1 MQLGEWAVHFLTIAI
16 FMFAWSSVIGNYYYG
31 ESNVRF
37 MTQSK
42 TVMNVYRF
50 AVLVSVFMGSVLA
63 LDLVWSLA
71 DLFMAFMATLNLIA
85 LVMLSGVAVK
95 VLQNY
100 MEQRKAGVEPVFKA
114 GDIPGIH
121 GLSAWDGT
129 DTVTLPIFW
138 EQREQDKSASRG

>member
-1 MQLGEWAVHFLTIAI
+1 M
-16 FMFAWSSVIGNYYYG
+16 
-31 ESNVRF
+31 
-37 MTQSK
+37 
-42 TVMNVYRF
+42 
-50 AVLVSVFMGSVLA
+50 LA